1 MAKKSGNDA
10 VEKTESLIDPIYE
23 RFSKGV
29 IRAIGSTEFYEFF
42 MDAISKADN
51 EFQFSNRKM
60 VKIVDLGW
68 VDMIENSL
76 EAIQSIVNNPRN
88 VIREEELVVNVV
100 NAKKGGAEV
109 VRHLSQHA
117 SYVDDF
123 NEDSGDVRP
132 GKLMQRYR
140 EDSINLYENRLA
152 YTALEYAARFVDIRY
167 DALIAAMSDEYGAKL
182 KIRSDM
188 KGETEQV
195 HLDMFLH
202 IKEIDNAML
211 TDDKN
216 SEVFSRISRIQR
228 MLTVFMRSSFAMQM
242 SKLPRIKGTINKT
255 NVLKKNKVYKQIVA
269 LFEFLRSYDDVG
281 YSIKIVEQNPTI
293 TPQFEEDI
301 YRNILFNYLI
311 LKGYLEDKDD
321 RKVTVATKGR
331 KRTLRPKFIREI
343 IEELTEDYDLP
354 DVEVRKVLIEELT
367 KADLMKEEAEERRR
381 LVEEQEQRKKEEAER
396 LKREKEEEKERERKA
411 KEEEKERKRR
421 EKLIEEERRKSELA
435 ERNIEDR
442 RRSGIFR
449 KEIASFREHLD
460 EQLSAREEAAA
471 VKAESMRDFADAVQI
486 LEETER
492 IKREELERLKQ
503 QKKEEQERIKYER
516 LLEKR
521 RIEEE
526 RERLVKEQLQKE
538 EEERQRQ
545 LQAEREEAERHLE
558 EDRAR
563 LSSVSAELENFEKE
577 LKTRLELRKRQAEDA
592 RRAEEER
599 ERQRKER
606 LARKKTVG

>member
-60 VKIVDLGW
+60 VKIVDLEW

-188 KGETEQV
+188 KGETEGDRQV
-195 HLDMFLH
+195 
-202 IKEIDNAML
+202 
-211 TDDKN
+211 
-216 SEVFSRISRIQR
+216 
-228 MLTVFMRSSFAMQM
+228 
-242 SKLPRIKGTINKT
+242 
-255 NVLKKNKVYKQIVA
+255 
-269 LFEFLRSYDDVG
+269 SYTP
-281 YSIKIVEQNPTI
+281 SI
-293 TPQFEEDI
+293 
-301 YRNILFNYLI
+301 
-311 LKGYLEDKDD
+311 
-321 RKVTVATKGR
+321 
-331 KRTLRPKFIREI
+331 
-343 IEELTEDYDLP
+343 
-354 DVEVRKVLIEELT
+354 
-367 KADLMKEEAEERRR
+367 
-381 LVEEQEQRKKEEAER
+381 
-396 LKREKEEEKERERKA
+396 
-411 KEEEKERKRR
+411 
-421 EKLIEEERRKSELA
+421 
-435 ERNIEDR
+435 
-442 RRSGIFR
+442 
-449 KEIASFREHLD
+449 
-460 EQLSAREEAAA
+460 
-471 VKAESMRDFADAVQI
+471 
-486 LEETER
+486 
-492 IKREELERLKQ
+492 
-503 QKKEEQERIKYER
+503 
-516 LLEKR
+516 
-521 RIEEE
+521 
-526 RERLVKEQLQKE
+526 
-538 EEERQRQ
+538 
-545 LQAEREEAERHLE
+545 
-558 EDRAR
+558 
-563 LSSVSAELENFEKE
+563 
-577 LKTRLELRKRQAEDA
+577 
-592 RRAEEER
+592 
-599 ERQRKER
+599 
-606 LARKKTVG
+606 